1 MRGNA
6 GDMIM
11 VSTRLR
17 QSGLSLI
24 ELMISIV
31 LGLML
36 VAGATQIF
44 ISNGQA
50 FRLQDNVSA
59 AQESGRLGMEI
70 LLSDMRRAGLEY
82 SSNGTTKLV
91 SVTGKNDSATT
102 AANAGLLA
110 NSDEVTITYR
120 VPKEIPSMSDCE
132 GNVVLT
138 GNTVVNRYFV
148 KMDVNPAIPALFCSG
163 AGGAGTALIRGVES
177 FQVQYGLMDP
187 PTDSAL
193 ASRKSNGFASPA
205 RYVAADTNAT
215 LATNTRIAAMRVG
228 ILMRSEG
235 GIQGIKAPSTDI
247 PVLDSLVTQA
257 SLAAVNVNGNFPVHR
272 SFNGIAAL
280 RNDAYVKF

>member
-1 MRGNA
+1 MANA
-6 GDMIM
+6 
-11 VSTRLR
+11 RFR

-31 LGLML
+31 LGLLL

-44 ISNGQA
+44 LSNTQA

-59 AQESGRLGMEI
+59 AQESGRLGLEI

-82 SSNGTTKLV
+82 SVDPNSTTKLV
-91 SVTGKNDSATT
+91 AVTGKDGSATT

-110 NSDEVTITYR
+110 NSDELTITYR

-132 GNVVLT
+132 GNVVMA

-148 KMDVNPAIPALFCSG
+148 KMDVNPAVPALFCSG
-163 AGGAGTALIRGVES
+163 GGGAGTALIRGVES

-187 PTDSAL
+187 PSDTAL
-193 ASRKSNGFASPA
+193 ASRQSNGFASPA
-205 RYVAADTNAT
+205 RYVPADANAT
-215 LATNTRIAAMRVG
+215 LATNTRISSMRVG
-228 ILMRSEG
+228 ILMRSEN
-235 GIQGIKAPSTDI
+235 GIQGLQAPSSAI
-247 PVLDSLVTQA
+247 PVLDSSVSLA
-257 SLAAVNVNGNFPVHR
+257 SLAAVKINGNFPVHR

-280 RNDAYVKF
+280 RNDAYAKF